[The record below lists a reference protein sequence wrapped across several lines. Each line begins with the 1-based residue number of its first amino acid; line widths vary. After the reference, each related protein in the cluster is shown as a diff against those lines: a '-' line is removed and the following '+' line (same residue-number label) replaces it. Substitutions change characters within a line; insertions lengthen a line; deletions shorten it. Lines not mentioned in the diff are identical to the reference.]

1 MDLTYTAQVMYNA
14 AVGKAL
20 ATFYPLNAGYNT
32 GTTTASSKT
41 ETSLIKGY
49 PTTQAGWMKFDVS
62 SIPDGATINSIEFH
76 GYVNAANYPYWNIN
90 PVTNDPV
97 TSSASALYSDIMA
110 ESASGYYL
118 YRSEASS
125 YTSGWKIHTLGGNAN
140 ANLQAALAQNWFAIG
155 IMDRDAS
162 SSYYIGFDGWNETNK
177 PYLIVNYTYIPPY
190 TWLKIN
196 GSGSSSGTILPGNT
210 QQQSIEFDAGTLA
223 TGTYTANIK
232 ISSNDPDQP
241 LVSVPCT
248 FSISNNHNLQITAL
262 LEGLYDGGGVMR
274 KAKDATGD
282 RFTGNVADQVTIEL
296 HDAANY
302 SNIIYSAANID
313 LTINGIAYVLV
324 PASHNGSYYVT
335 VQHRNSITT
344 TTASPVS
351 FAGASINYDFS
362 TSLTQAYGS
371 NLKAMGGRYLI
382 YGGDVN
388 QDGSID
394 SGDMTPLDND
404 ATSYL
409 SGYLNTDVNGDGS
422 VDSGDMTIVDNNGS
436 DYISSKHP

>member
-1 MDLTYTAQVMYNA
+1 
-14 AVGKAL
+14 
-20 ATFYPLNAGYNT
+20 
-32 GTTTASSKT
+32 
-41 ETSLIKGY
+41 
-49 PTTQAGWMKFDVS
+49 
-62 SIPDGATINSIEFH
+62 
-76 GYVNAANYPYWNIN
+76 
-90 PVTNDPV
+90 
-97 TSSASALYSDIMA
+97 MA

-125 YTSGWKIHTLGGNAN
+125 YTTGWKIHTLGGNAN
-140 ANLQAALAQNWFAIG
+140 ANLQAALTQNWFAIG
-155 IMDRDAS
+155 IMDRDNSA
-162 SSYYIGFDGWNETNK
+162 SYYIGFDGWNEANK
-177 PYLIVNYTYIPPY
+177 PYLIVDYTYVPPF

-196 GSGSSSGTILPGNT
+196 GSGSSSGTVLPGNS
-210 QQQSIEFDAGTLA
+210 QQLPVGFDAGTLSA
-223 TGTYTANIK
+223 GNYTANIR

-248 FSISNNHNLQITAL
+248 LSISNNHNLQITAL
-262 LEGLYDGGGVMR
+262 MEGLYDGGGVMR

-344 TTASPVS
+344 TTAAPVS

-362 TSLTQAYGS
+362 TSLTQAYGN

-394 SGDMTPLDND
+394 TGDMTPIDNG
-404 ATSYL
+404 ASNYM
-409 SGYLNTDVNGDGS
+409 SGYLSTDVNGDGII
-422 VDSGDMTIVDNNGS
+422 DTGDMTTVDNNTS
-436 DYISSKHP
+436 NYISAQTP